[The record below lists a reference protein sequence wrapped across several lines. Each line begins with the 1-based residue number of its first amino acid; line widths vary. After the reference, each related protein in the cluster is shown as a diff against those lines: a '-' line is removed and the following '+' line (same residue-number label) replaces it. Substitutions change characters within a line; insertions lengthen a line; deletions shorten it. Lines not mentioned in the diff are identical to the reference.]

1 MKKKATD
8 RSYLFGAIIVL
19 VLVLGLP
26 QPSSGILFVL
36 AVIYVFISKEN
47 ESKLAY
53 RLSDLQNHLYE
64 LQKVYR
70 NKS

>member
-36 AVIYVFISKEN
+36 AVIYVFIPKEN